1 MTRSAI
7 CMFFTLIL
15 LAGCGGGGGSTPSPV
30 AKSTAVVFGL
40 RDTFGNL
47 TTPVKG
53 IQITA
58 TLPAGTTPNTDPSD
72 NRALVIGETGLKG
85 LGNNIFIPF
94 GRYSATTR
102 QVLFTVVAN
111 PITTSIVLG
120 DFARLTY
127 NADQGTTPPVV
138 SEFQVTDYKVSG
150 PNSVDISSRVAPTL
164 NLVTY

>member
-30 AKSTAVVFGL
+30 AKSTAVAFGL

-47 TTPVKG
+47 TTPIKG

-58 TLPAGTTPNTDPSD
+58 TLPAGTTPNTLPD
-72 NRALVIGETGLKG
+72 NRELVIGETGLKG

-102 QVLFTVVAN
+102 QVLFSVVAN
-111 PITTSIVLG
+111 PITTSIALG

-127 NADQGTTPPVV
+127 NTDQGTTPPVV

-150 PNSVDISSRVAPTL
+150 PNSVDISSRVAPEL